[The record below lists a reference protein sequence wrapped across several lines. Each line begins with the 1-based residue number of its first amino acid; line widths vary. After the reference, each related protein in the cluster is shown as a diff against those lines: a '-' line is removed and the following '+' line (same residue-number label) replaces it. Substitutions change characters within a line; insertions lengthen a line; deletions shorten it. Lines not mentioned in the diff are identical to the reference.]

1 MRELD
6 QATTATSR
14 LLRSEA
20 FLALIASRWGLLE
33 ETCLVRRRLQ
43 SLAVAERL
51 RGVMPSVYFER
62 ASTSLREDSHTN
74 ACRLADVFRH
84 HTHLVLFVSGHC
96 GRNAPEIIKSSFTK
110 ERAKEACEVIAD
122 LLFPASRMP
131 EMFVFGCGSSVAARD
146 IAVGGDTDWSKVD
159 LRVELRAEDGSVL
172 VDWGRKWWEPF
183 QGASGLPLP
192 EWQPFPRRS

>member
-1 MRELD
+1 MVRPRELGDLSAAAPCTVSRLTACKPTAKAIAPQPLPESVWQDLAEWLDWESMRELD

-131 EMFVFGCGSSVAARD
+131 
-146 IAVGGDTDWSKVD
+146 
-159 LRVELRAEDGSVL
+159 
-172 VDWGRKWWEPF
+172 
-183 QGASGLPLP
+183 
-192 EWQPFPRRS
+192 